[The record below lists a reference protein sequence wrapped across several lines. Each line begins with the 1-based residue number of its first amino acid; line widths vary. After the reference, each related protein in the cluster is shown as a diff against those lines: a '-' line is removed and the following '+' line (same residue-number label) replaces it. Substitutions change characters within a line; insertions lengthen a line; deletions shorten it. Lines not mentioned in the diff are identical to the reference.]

1 MIDDYF
7 ENLEKT
13 VLDFKS
19 IIKSYTIFKKAY
31 NEKQGY
37 IKGDIVFA
45 NNSQLCFIEV
55 KNTEVNPKTKYRYH
69 YMDKGKGLIFR
80 YDNAY
85 HHKELKPFPNHKHN
99 ISDEVFV
106 LHIHLFA
113 PHAHLF
119 VLHKY
124 LFAPHIREGTGKLR
138 GRTI

>member
-55 KNTEVNPKTKYRYH
+55 KNTEVKPKNKYRYH

-85 HHKELKPFPNHKHN
+85 HHKELKTFPNHKHN
-99 ISDEVFV
+99 ISDEVCESPEPELYDILIEIQKSV
-106 LHIHLFA
+106 N
-113 PHAHLF
+113 
-119 VLHKY
+119 
-124 LFAPHIREGTGKLR
+124 REQNKGKD
-138 GRTI
+138 G